1 MTRRDEH
8 GGKDSAQLIEGLAA
22 TLRASKIRRVEIER
36 KLEWSAGYV
45 SRLLKGTIEMRLSH
59 LFAILRAIE
68 VPPSEFFRY
77 VFPVGTGF
85 APRDRRTGAPTAPV
99 DLERRLVARGNELD
113 ERIREV
119 VVETFRDMLEGI
131 GPEAAEDAQRA
142 AEREVERRRPPAASR
157 P

>member
-1 MTRRDEH
+1 MTRRDEP
-8 GGKDSAQLIEGLAA
+8 GNKDSAQLIEGLTA
-22 TLRASKIRRVEIER
+22 TLRASKIRRAEIER
-36 KLEWSAGYV
+36 KLDWSAGYV

-77 VFPVGTGF
+77 VFPLGSGFPQRDSRPAGTLDP
-85 APRDRRTGAPTAPV
+85 ARRP
-99 DLERRLVARGNELD
+99 LARGDELD

-119 VVETFRDMLEGI
+119 VVETFREMLEGLSSDAHDLAAAAL
-131 GPEAAEDAQRA
+131 EAEFH
-142 AEREVERRRPPAASR
+142 RRLMRPPAATR

>member
-1 MTRRDEH
+1 MTRRDEP
-8 GGKDSAQLIEGLAA
+8 GDKDSAQLIEGLTA
-22 TLRASKIRRVEIER
+22 TLRAAKIRRAEIER
-36 KLEWSAGYV
+36 KLGWSAGYV

-77 VFPVGTGF
+77 VFPLGTGF
-85 APRDRRTGAPTAPV
+85 PQRENHSGGG
-99 DLERRLVARGNELD
+99 LEQRPFARGDELD

-119 VVETFRDMLEGI
+119 VVETFREMLEGLHSDESDLAAAAL
-131 GPEAAEDAQRA
+131 EAEFH
-142 AEREVERRRPPAASR
+142 RRMMRPPAATR

>member
-1 MTRRDEH
+1 MTRRDEP
-8 GGKDSAQLIEGLAA
+8 GDKDSAQLIEGLTA
-22 TLRASKIRRVEIER
+22 TLRAAKIRRAEIER
-36 KLEWSAGYV
+36 KLGGSAGYQ

-77 VFPVGTGF
+77 VFPLGSGF
-85 APRDRRTGAPTAPV
+85 PQRESHPSNGLDAHRPFARV
-99 DLERRLVARGNELD
+99 DELD

-119 VVETFRDMLEGI
+119 VVETFRDMLEGLRSDESDLAAAAL
-131 GPEAAEDAQRA
+131 EAEFH
-142 AEREVERRRPPAASR
+142 RRMMRPPAATR

>member
-1 MTRRDEH
+1 MTRRDAP
-8 GGKDSAQLIEGLAA
+8 GDNDSAQLIEGLTA
-22 TLRASKIRRVEIER
+22 TLRAAKIRRAEIER
-36 KLEWSAGYV
+36 KLGWSAGYV

-77 VFPVGTGF
+77 VFPLGSGF
-85 APRDRRTGAPTAPV
+85 PQREQPAGSLDTSRRPISRA
-99 DLERRLVARGNELD
+99 DELD

-119 VVETFRDMLEGI
+119 VVGTFREMLEGLNHDEHDLAAAAL
-131 GPEAAEDAQRA
+131 EAEFH
-142 AEREVERRRPPAASR
+142 RRMMRPPAARR